1 VFRLIP
7 HRAAASSREAPVS
20 KRDSSSRARGC
31 HPAPCGDEGLSF
43 EACLRARD
51 EKPLHRRLPQVLSH
65 HSIEPLIIGC
75 SGGYSWPHQSSV
87 QQNALKMAVGP
98 LDMPTDACMKR

>member
-1 VFRLIP
+1 
-7 HRAAASSREAPVS
+7 
-20 KRDSSSRARGC
+20 
-31 HPAPCGDEGLSF
+31 
-43 EACLRARD
+43 
-51 EKPLHRRLPQVLSH
+51 VLSH